1 MRWWLI
7 AVLFC
12 GRAFAAPAPSPH
24 AIDIPAWFSQS
35 FLDIRED
42 VRDAKAA
49 NKRLMLYFGQD
60 GCPYCKALM
69 KVNFGDPAIA
79 ATTRA
84 SFVAVALN
92 IWGDREVTW
101 IDGRAMPEK
110 ELARMLR
117 VQYTPTLLFFDEQG
131 GVALRLNG
139 YSPPDK
145 FKVALDYV
153 RLRQESKQSF
163 ADYQAGLA
171 PEPTGAKLGTQPF
184 FEKGPPDLRRAL
196 AAGKPVLVV
205 FERSSCRDCAEM
217 HRDGFS
223 RPEVRKALAGFTVL
237 QANAFG
243 PERDWARTLQI
254 TNTPTLVFFDAKGAE
269 AFRVE
274 GYVRAFHL
282 ATAMDYVASGAYR
295 SEPSFQ
301 RFVQARADKLRAAG
315 QTVDLM
321 K

>member
-7 AVLFC
+7 AVLVL

-92 IWGDREVTW
+92 IWGDREVIW

-117 VQYTPTLLFFDEQG
+117 VQYTPTLLFF
-131 GVALRLNG
+131 
-139 YSPPDK
+139 
-145 FKVALDYV
+145 
-153 RLRQESKQSF
+153 
-163 ADYQAGLA
+163 
-171 PEPTGAKLGTQPF
+171 
-184 FEKGPPDLRRAL
+184 
-196 AAGKPVLVV
+196 
-205 FERSSCRDCAEM
+205 
-217 HRDGFS
+217 
-223 RPEVRKALAGFTVL
+223 
-237 QANAFG
+237 
-243 PERDWARTLQI
+243 
-254 TNTPTLVFFDAKGAE
+254 
-269 AFRVE
+269 
-274 GYVRAFHL
+274 
-282 ATAMDYVASGAYR
+282 
-295 SEPSFQ
+295 
-301 RFVQARADKLRAAG
+301 
-315 QTVDLM
+315 
-321 K
+321 